1 MAELTRKEY
10 NIIAKNR
17 GIIDPQKMS
26 TKELLSTLSRYDN
39 RRKPRNTRRKLLNIG
54 LEKIAKIQNISK
66 FELIRA
72 QKLQRKSIDELKDIA
87 RLRRIKKIKKLTK
100 KDLII
105 VLLKSKASIEEKKIL
120 EKK

>member
-1 MAELTRKEY
+1 MTRKEY

-39 RRKPRNTRRKLLNIG
+39 RRKARNTRRKLLNIG

-72 QKLQRKSIDELKDIA
+72 QKLQRKPIDELKDIA
-87 RLRRIKKIKKLTK
+87 RLRRIKNIKKLTK

>member
-39 RRKPRNTRRKLLNIG
+39 RRKARNTRRKLLNIG

-87 RLRRIKKIKKLTK
+87 RWRRIKKIKKLTK

>member
-1 MAELTRKEY
+1 MAELTIKEY

-39 RRKPRNTRRKLLNIG
+39 RRKARNTRRKLLNIG

-87 RLRRIKKIKKLTK
+87 RWRRIKKIKKLTK

>member
-1 MAELTRKEY
+1 MAELTIKEY

-39 RRKPRNTRRKLLNIG
+39 RRKARNTRRKLLNIG

-72 QKLQRKSIDELKDIA
+72 QKLQRKPIDELKDIA
-87 RLRRIKKIKKLTK
+87 RLRRIKNIKKLTK

>member
-17 GIIDPQKMS
+17 GIIDPPKMS

-39 RRKPRNTRRKLLNIG
+39 RRKARNTRRKLLNIG

-87 RLRRIKKIKKLTK
+87 RWRRIKKIKKLTK

>member
-39 RRKPRNTRRKLLNIG
+39 RRKARNTRRKLLNIG

-72 QKLQRKSIDELKDIA
+72 QKLQRKPIDELKDIA
-87 RLRRIKKIKKLTK
+87 RLRRIKNIKKLTK

>member
-26 TKELLSTLSRYDN
+26 TKELLSTFSRYDN
-39 RRKPRNTRRKLLNIG
+39 RRKARNTRRKLLNIG

-87 RLRRIKKIKKLTK
+87 RWRRIKKIKKLTK

>member
-39 RRKPRNTRRKLLNIG
+39 RRKARNTRRKLLNIG

-87 RLRRIKKIKKLTK
+87 RWRRIKKIKKLAK

>member
-39 RRKPRNTRRKLLNIG
+39 RRKARNTRRKLLNIG

-87 RLRRIKKIKKLTK
+87 RWRRIKKIKKLTK

-105 VLLKSKASIEEKKIL
+105 VLLKPKASIEEKKIL

>member
-10 NIIAKNR
+10 NIIAKNG
-17 GIIDPQKMS
+17 GILDPQKMS

-72 QKLQRKSIDELKDIA
+72 QKLQRKPIDELKDIA
-87 RLRRIKKIKKLTK
+87 RLRRIKNIKKLTK

>member
-26 TKELLSTLSRYDN
+26 TKELLSTLSRYDK
-39 RRKPRNTRRKLLNIG
+39 RRKARNTRRKLLNIG

-72 QKLQRKSIDELKDIA
+72 QKLQRKPIDELKDIA
-87 RLRRIKKIKKLTK
+87 RLRRIKNIKKLTK

>member
-26 TKELLSTLSRYDN
+26 TKELLSTLSRYDH
-39 RRKPRNTRRKLLNIG
+39 RRKARNTRRKLLNIG

-87 RLRRIKKIKKLTK
+87 RWRRIKKIKKLTK

>member
-39 RRKPRNTRRKLLNIG
+39 RRKARNTRRKLLNIR

-87 RLRRIKKIKKLTK
+87 RWRRIKKIKKLTK

>member
-26 TKELLSTLSRYDN
+26 TKELLSTLSRYDK
-39 RRKPRNTRRKLLNIG
+39 RRKARNTRRKLLNIG

-87 RLRRIKKIKKLTK
+87 RWRRIKKIKKLTK

>member
-1 MAELTRKEY
+1 MTRKEY

-17 GIIDPQKMS
+17 GITDPQKMS

-87 RLRRIKKIKKLTK
+87 RWRRIKKIKKLTK